1 MRFSKQVLASLL
13 CALSSNIYF
22 LIGLRVRQS
31 TGAVVVAVLS
41 MSIVAEIFP
50 DEEMGGACWLLAQ
63 APIRLDTLLALPWA
77 VI

>member
-1 MRFSKQVLASLL
+1 MGSSKQVLASPL
-13 CALSSNIYF
+13 CALYSNVYSLNGF
-22 LIGLRVRQS
+22 RVRQS

-63 APIRLDTLLALPWA
+63 APILLDTLWALTWPA
-77 VI
+77 I